1 MAMTV
6 PNLITTIRIIL
17 APVFVIYLINDRFL
31 PALILFLLCALSDGL
46 DGMLAR
52 LMNQRSK
59 LGAYLDPIADKL
71 LLVAAFVTLS
81 VTGHLPAWLTVLVF
95 SRDIMILLGVIVLS
109 LNRMEFMVKPSAV
122 SKVTTWLQF
131 ITIVAVLSQG
141 YLSDFAQFY
150 PYIFY
155 LTALLTITSGLHYM
169 YYWFRM
175 MGEGSGER

>member
-1 MAMTV
+1 MTL
-6 PNLITTIRIIL
+6 PNFITTIRIIL

-31 PALILFLLCALSDGL
+31 PALIVFLMCAVSDGL

-52 LMNQRSK
+52 VLNQRSK

-81 VTGHLPAWLTVLVF
+81 VRGHLPAWLTVLVF

-109 LNRMEFMVKPSAV
+109 LNRMEFIVKPSPV

-141 YLSDFAQFY
+141 YLPHFAKFY
-150 PYIFY
+150 SYIFY
-155 LTALLTITSGLHYM
+155 LTALLTISSGLHYM

-175 MGEGSGER
+175 MGEGSGES

>member
-1 MAMTV
+1 MTL
-6 PNLITTIRIIL
+6 PNFITTIRIIL

-31 PALILFLLCALSDGL
+31 PALIVFLMCAVSDGL

-52 LMNQRSK
+52 VLNQRSK

-81 VTGHLPAWLTVLVF
+81 VRGHLPAWLTVLVF

-109 LNRMEFMVKPSAV
+109 LNRMEFLVKPSPV

-141 YLSDFAQFY
+141 YLPYFADFY

-155 LTALLTITSGLHYM
+155 LTALLTISSGLHYM
-169 YYWFRM
+169 YYWFRL

>member
-1 MAMTV
+1 MTL
-6 PNLITTIRIIL
+6 PNFITTIRIIL

-31 PALILFLLCALSDGL
+31 PALIVFLMCAVSDGL

-52 LMNQRSK
+52 VLNQRSK

-81 VTGHLPAWLTVLVF
+81 VRGHLPAWLTVLVF

-109 LNRMEFMVKPSAV
+109 LNRMEFIVKPSPV

-141 YLSDFAQFY
+141 YLPQFAQFY
-150 PYIFY
+150 LYIFY
-155 LTALLTITSGLHYM
+155 LTALLTISSGLHYM

-175 MGEGSGER
+175 MGEGSSER

>member
-1 MAMTV
+1 MTL
-6 PNLITTIRIIL
+6 PNFITTIRIIL

-31 PALILFLLCALSDGL
+31 PALIVFLMCAVSDGL

-52 LMNQRSK
+52 VLNQRSK

-71 LLVAAFVTLS
+71 LLVAAFVTLA
-81 VTGHLPAWLTVLVF
+81 VRGHLPAWLTVLVF

-109 LNRMEFMVKPSAV
+109 LNRMEFIVKPSPV

-131 ITIVAVLSQG
+131 ITIVAVLSRG
-141 YLSDFAQFY
+141 YLPSFAEFY

-155 LTALLTITSGLHYM
+155 LTALLTISSGLHYM
-169 YYWFRM
+169 YYWFRI
-175 MGEGSGER
+175 MGEGSGEA

>member
-1 MAMTV
+1 MTL
-6 PNLITTIRIIL
+6 PNFITTIRIIL

-31 PALILFLLCALSDGL
+31 PALIVFLMCAVSDGL

-52 LMNQRSK
+52 VLNQRSK

-81 VTGHLPAWLTVLVF
+81 VRGHLPAWLTVLVF

-109 LNRMEFMVKPSAV
+109 LNRMEFIVKPSPV

-141 YLSDFAQFY
+141 YLPYFADFY

-155 LTALLTITSGLHYM
+155 LTALLTISSGLHYM
-169 YYWFRM
+169 YYWFRI
-175 MGEGSGER
+175 MGEGSGEA